1 MPAHMVKTVI
11 TLAVVSLVVGL
22 LMGVFGI
29 DPEDIYRT
37 VSSRIGAAVT
47 SLTQAIGW
55 AWGYI
60 VLGAVIVV
68 PIWLVVKLLGWWR
81 RT

>member
-1 MPAHMVKTVI
+1 MPARIVKTVV

-22 LMGVFGI
+22 LMGIFGI

-37 VSSRIGAAVT
+37 ISGRIGDAAT
-47 SLTQAIGW
+47 GLTQAIGW

-60 VLGAVIVV
+60 VLGAVVVV
-68 PIWLVVKLLGWWR
+68 PIWLIVKLLGWWR
-81 RT
+81 RS

>member
-1 MPAHMVKTVI
+1 MPAPIVKTIV

-29 DPEDIYRT
+29 DPEDIYHV
-37 VSSRIGAAVT
+37 VSARIGDAFT
-47 SLTQAIGW
+47 GLTQAIGW

-60 VLGAVIVV
+60 VLGAVVVV
-68 PIWLVVKLLGWWR
+68 PVWLIIKLLGRWR
-81 RT
+81 RS